1 MQTHIYALNHVMT
14 INTVFMMIS
23 LMLDRY
29 HATVCPFKKK
39 LTFGQTLVI
48 IASSWI
54 VCYLKVAL
62 PLSFSFELLKGFWVD
77 VKCVEKPGST
87 FVRI

>member
-1 MQTHIYALNHVMT
+1 
-14 INTVFMMIS
+14 
-23 LMLDRY
+23 MLDRY

-48 IASSWI
+48 IVSSWI

-77 VKCVEKPGST
+77 VKCVEKPRSA